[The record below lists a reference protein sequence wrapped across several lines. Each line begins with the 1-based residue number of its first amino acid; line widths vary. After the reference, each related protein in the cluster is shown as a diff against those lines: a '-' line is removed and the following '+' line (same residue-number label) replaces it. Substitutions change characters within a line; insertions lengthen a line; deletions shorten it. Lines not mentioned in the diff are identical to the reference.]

1 MLNWMAKHVQNK
13 SFIKHSDQSN
23 ATRFVCLRK
32 GNASLLVQ
40 AHSMKH
46 LQEGVCS
53 LTTKR
58 CDLPAE
64 MLKSGRTLEL
74 RLPLRLKFG
83 CTEQVAAR

>member
-1 MLNWMAKHVQNK
+1 MVISQMPLGLSV
-13 SFIKHSDQSN
+13 
-23 ATRFVCLRK
+23 LRK

-74 RLPLRLKFG
+74 RLPLCLKSG